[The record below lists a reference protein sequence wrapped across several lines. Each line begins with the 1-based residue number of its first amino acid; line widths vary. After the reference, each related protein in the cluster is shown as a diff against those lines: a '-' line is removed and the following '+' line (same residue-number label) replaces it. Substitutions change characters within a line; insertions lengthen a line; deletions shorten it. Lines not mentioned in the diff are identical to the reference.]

1 MKKKSYSKQ
10 IVEAQVM
17 LDGITVHKEK
27 LANRGINDEYID
39 GYKAL
44 IDKCINLNNSQEQ
57 AKANM
62 KNLTAELKE
71 NMDQLA
77 SEYQF
82 CKRGVIS
89 NIPKELWNAFGFIFR
104 PRGPKSQKEPD
115 NPPDDT
121 TDQSTSDI
129 PDNVIGYIT
138 TIQSDN
144 VGKKKE
150 KSEKNGVK

>member
-17 LDGITVHKEK
+17 LDGITVHKEN
-27 LANRGINDEYID
+27 LANRGIDDQYID
-39 GYKAL
+39 VYKTL

-57 AKANM
+57 AKANL
-62 KNLTAELKE
+62 KNLTAELTE

-82 CKRGVIS
+82 CKRGVIT
-89 NIPKELWNAFGFIFR
+89 NIAKALWNAFGFIHR

-115 NPPDDT
+115 TPPDDNP
-121 TDQSTSDI
+121 TDNAASQKET
-129 PDNVIGYIT
+129 V
-138 TIQSDN
+138 
-144 VGKKKE
+144 KKE
-150 KSEKNGVK
+150 KR